1 MSKSFNQYSLCSVC
15 KTNHCAGKKH
25 VYSRKH
31 RETVENLL
39 RKFDTKIQEGLCLL
53 HNPVIHD
60 MYWEYTKKFWCYFC
74 EKEVERHE
82 IQGDVT
88 ISCGGLLKHLASENH
103 LKALKHFWWQNKLDK
118 SKISTYS
125 ISVESL
131 NKFLKLI
138 PQKIEE
144 YLKNLD
150 HLHKKDIDHIRFVEQ
165 QRMQLVQNTKSEYAV
180 EQLPLMLTGDSQPVA
195 STSVY
200 HNEVFN
206 IRNTA
211 RTEKNIFTGALPP
224 WLQNDQEEKN
234 SLYVLPVGHRSKDLI
249 GPTAEEFLKHVSKK
263 SKRHLNPKRVGAN
276 FDHNTPNSGEWLPSF
291 GRVWNFG
298 RRWQSRHQFKQELGK
313 TQKGKKMAGFCK
325 STVSSLKRRTL

>member
-88 ISCGGLLKHLASENH
+88 ISCGGLLKHLAR
-103 LKALKHFWWQNKLDK
+103 
-118 SKISTYS
+118 
-125 ISVESL
+125 
-131 NKFLKLI
+131 FLKLI